1 MWEWLGERERKEIDS
16 RCILWN
22 CFLRDFCHL
31 SKFSHLYLV
40 PSVIHALTKL
50 LSGEIS
56 MYLITN
62 KRGSF
67 LEESLR
73 IWLLTRGFIALQ
85 HLSFFSYFHCTFA
98 WLSMFLFICD
108 KARLNIKISKF
119 LLMLNFFTFMYE
131 NLNFYI
137 FQIIHSMYPC
147 FLEANNTVTCVDIKL

>member
-1 MWEWLGERERKEIDS
+1 MAGREREERDRFQVHIVKLFSESFLSFVKIFAS
-16 RCILWN
+16 LFSAKWN
-22 CFLRDFCHL
+22 SCTHR
-31 SKFSHLYLV
+31 
-40 PSVIHALTKL
+40 L

-62 KRGSF
+62 K
-67 LEESLR
+67 
-73 IWLLTRGFIALQ
+73 GFIALQ
-85 HLSFFSYFHCTFA
+85 HLSFFSYFHCTFV

>member
-1 MWEWLGERERKEIDS
+1 MAGREREERDRFQVHIVKLFSERFLSFVKIFAS
-16 RCILWN
+16 LFSAKWN
-22 CFLRDFCHL
+22 SCTHR
-31 SKFSHLYLV
+31 
-40 PSVIHALTKL
+40 L

-62 KRGSF
+62 K
-67 LEESLR
+67 
-73 IWLLTRGFIALQ
+73 GFIALQ
-85 HLSFFSYFHCTFA
+85 HLSFFSYFHCTFV

>member
-1 MWEWLGERERKEIDS
+1 MRCGSGWEREERDRFQVHIVKLFSESFLSFIKIFAS
-16 RCILWN
+16 LFSAKWN
-22 CFLRDFCHL
+22 SCTHR
-31 SKFSHLYLV
+31 
-40 PSVIHALTKL
+40 L

-62 KRGSF
+62 K
-67 LEESLR
+67 
-73 IWLLTRGFIALQ
+73 GFIALQ
-85 HLSFFSYFHCTFA
+85 HLSFFSYFHCTFV

-137 FQIIHSMYPC
+137 FEIIHSMYPC